1 MTKYILYSLFW
12 VKLEEKK
19 LNKKNIVTINNS
31 VSWVLKKVVERLN

>member
-19 LNKKNIVTINNS
+19 LNKKNIVTINS
-31 VSWVLKKVVERLN
+31 VSWVLKKVAERLN